1 MFGLHRIL
9 VLLSSLTITTGMYNI
24 CNTVQSSHTYIVVGC
39 LTLLNTKYG

>member
-24 CNTVQSSHTYIVVGC
+24 CYTVQSSDTYIMFGC
-39 LTLLNTKYG
+39 LTLLNSNYG